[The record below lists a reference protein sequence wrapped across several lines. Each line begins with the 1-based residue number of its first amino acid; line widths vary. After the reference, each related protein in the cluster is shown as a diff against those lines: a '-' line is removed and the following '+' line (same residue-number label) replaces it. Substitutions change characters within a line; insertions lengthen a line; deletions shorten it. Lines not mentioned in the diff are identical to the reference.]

1 MLEHLFGSRTR
12 VKLLSLFLRNSDEP
26 VFVRELT
33 RRVDTQIN
41 AVRREIANLVNLGL
55 LTEATVVEPPL
66 PGGRKQPGLKKK
78 YYRLNKQFPLLEEIS
93 ALILK
98 AEVLLDGKLDQQILQ
113 LGEVKYLAL
122 LGKFV
127 GDPQIPVDLF
137 IVGQLPSDRLK
148 EILSEVE
155 KAHGIEINFSLL
167 TLEEFRYRKEIGDR
181 FVHGVLEGR
190 RKVIVDR
197 LHERG

>member
-12 VKLLSLFLRNSDEP
+12 VKLLSLFLRNGDEP

-78 YYRLNKQFPLLEEIS
+78 YYQLNKQFPLLEEIS

-113 LGEVKYLAL
+113 LGDIKYLAL

-127 GDPQIPVDLF
+127 GDTAVPIDLLVVAQI
-137 IVGQLPSDRLK
+137 SRERLQT
-148 EILSEVE
+148 ILTEVE
-155 KAHGIEINFSLL
+155 NAHGIEINYSLL
-167 TLEEFRYRKEIGDR
+167 TPDEFRYRKEIGDR
-181 FVHGVLEGR
+181 FIHDVTSGR

>member
-26 VFVRELT
+26 IFVRELT

-55 LTEATVVEPPL
+55 LTEAVVVEPPL

-78 YYRLNKQFPLLEEIS
+78 YYQLNKQFPLLEEIS

-98 AEVLLDGKLDQQILQ
+98 AEVLLDGKLDQQILR
-113 LGEVKYLAL
+113 LGDVRYLAL

-127 GDPQIPVDLF
+127 GDTHVPIDLLV
-137 IVGQLPSDRLK
+137 VGQIDGARLK
-148 EILSEVE
+148 EILSEAE
-155 KAHGIEINFSLL
+155 RAHGIEINFSLL
-167 TLEEFRYRKEIGDR
+167 SVEEFRYRKEIGDR
-181 FVHGVLEGR
+181 FLHTTLEGR
-190 RKVIVDR
+190 KKVIVDR

>member
-1 MLEHLFGSRTR
+1 MLEHRCGSRTR

-41 AVRREIANLVNLGL
+41 AVRREIANLVRLGL
-55 LTEATVVEPPL
+55 LIEVTVVDPPL

-78 YYRLNKQFPLLEEIS
+78 YYQLDKQFPLLEEIS
-93 ALILK
+93 SLILK

-113 LGEVKYLAL
+113 LGDVKYLAL

-127 GDPQIPVDLF
+127 GEPSVPIDLLV
-137 IVGQLPSDRLK
+137 VGQISSDGLK
-148 EILSEVE
+148 EVLAAVE

-167 TLEEFRYRKEIGDR
+167 TPEEFKYRQEIGDR
-181 FVHGVLEGR
+181 FLHSIIEGR